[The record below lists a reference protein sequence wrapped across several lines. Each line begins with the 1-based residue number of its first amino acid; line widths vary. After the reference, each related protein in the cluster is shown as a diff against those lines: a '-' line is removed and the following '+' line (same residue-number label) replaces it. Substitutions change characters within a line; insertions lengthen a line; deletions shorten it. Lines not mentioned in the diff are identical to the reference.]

1 MGCASLTDLLLAWLL
16 QLRPTRPPAL
26 PSGSGQSTR
35 SLATTGGSTMAIVR
49 YRTSPATLSPFESVS
64 RLARLMDDSFQ
75 LGDGRGADLGVPEVD
90 VEETTDAII
99 LTADLP
105 GFDPDQVEIS
115 VENQML
121 TLSGTRERVREENVP
136 TEEGGQQTNGPSR
149 MHVRERRW
157 GTFTRSFTLPRTI
170 RAEEISASFDRGVLT
185 VHMPKAAEARSR
197 KIEIRTGA

>member
-1 MGCASLTDLLLAWLL
+1 
-16 QLRPTRPPAL
+16 
-26 PSGSGQSTR
+26 
-35 SLATTGGSTMAIVR
+35 MAVVR
-49 YRTSPATLSPFESVS
+49 YRTPPATLSPFESVS
-64 RLARLMDDSFQ
+64 RLARLMDEGFP

-121 TLSGTRERVREENVP
+121 TLSGTRERIRESAVP
-136 TEEGGQQTNGPSR
+136 SEEGEQETSGPSR

-157 GTFTRSFTLPRTI
+157 GSFTRSFTLPRTI
-170 RAEEISASFDRGVLT
+170 RSDDISASFDRGVLT

-197 KIEIRTGA
+197 KIEIRTGT